1 MDRTGWIIV
10 ILCVLGLAAW
20 QIFYAPQMV
29 PTEPVEAPEEQAAP
43 TPGPEAEPAETPT
56 PGEAATAPT
65 PDQPAATPETAQA
78 QAQAGA
84 DADAQTTP
92 SPSPAAVA
100 RRNLPEEQTFILE
113 DELSVYTFTTHGGG
127 ISRVLLKDHMV
138 EDSSGSHGVI
148 MNEFGRLPIGALHT
162 EANPAV
168 PPVYELVS
176 QDEGQLVMRTET
188 EFGVILRKTY
198 TLRDPNT
205 NGEQPADTEAAEGD
219 GEPLLPELADPGH
232 YLVDLRVEMVNTRDV
247 PLVFPAYFI
256 HFGEEEAI
264 YQSDPPQYTTYQWL
278 SNKGHKS
285 ISPRWFDGS
294 KVPLLGIPL
303 RQPAE
308 VYDKSFEEID
318 WAAVSNQ
325 FFSILLTPKTESA
338 EELWATRSIPED
350 KDFEE
355 GRTIYALHGAIKMGS
370 TDLLPNETKALDFEL
385 YIGPKEYSRL
395 HVLEEDQDEILKFG
409 IFAPISILLLNSLNF
424 LNALFSQFG
433 LPFGYALGIITITVI
448 LKMLLWPLQTKAM
461 VSMRNMS
468 EQMKII
474 NPKMEAIKAKYKDNP
489 QKQNEEIMKL
499 YRQHKINPMGG
510 CLPSLIQLPI
520 FLGFFYMLRTAVEL
534 RNAEFLWVHD
544 LSRPDT
550 VLVLFDWIPINPLP
564 ILMTISMVFY
574 MRIQPKSGNE
584 MQQKMMMFMPVI
596 FFVICYNFA
605 SALSLYWTT
614 QNILSVVQYFMTR
627 ELRQGPTKKEGEED
641 ADEAGTLPAEKPD
654 KPKPDVKKKAPEQP
668 STPRRGR
675 TKGGPKGR
683 SKRR

>member
-29 PTEPVEAPEEQAAP
+29 PTQPVEAPEEQAAP
-43 TPGPEAEPAETPT
+43 ATE
-56 PGEAATAPT
+56 PGETTEDAPPEETGTAQAPTEPGTPRETGESEAAAAPT
-65 PDQPAATPETAQA
+65 PAPAPR
-78 QAQAGA
+78 
-84 DADAQTTP
+84 P
-92 SPSPAAVA
+92 
-100 RRNLPEEQTFILE
+100 NLPEEQTFALE
-113 DELSVYTFTTHGGG
+113 DELSIYQFTTHGGG
-127 ISRVLLKDHMV
+127 ISSVLLKDHIV
-138 EDSSGSHGVI
+138 EDSSGSHGVV
-148 MNEFGRLPIGALHT
+148 MNEYGRLPIGTVHT
-162 EANPAV
+162 SANPEV
-168 PPVYELVS
+168 PPIYELVS
-176 QDEGQLVMRTET
+176 QDENQVVMQAET
-188 EFGVILRKTY
+188 EFGVIIRKTF
-198 TLRDPNT
+198 TLRESGVEDE
-205 NGEQPADTEAAEGD
+205 GAGDAE
-219 GEPLLPELADPGH
+219 EESLLPKLADPGH
-232 YLVDLRVEMVNTRDV
+232 YLVDLQLELVNTRDV
-247 PLVFPAYFI
+247 PMSFPEYFI

-264 YQSDPPQYTTYQWL
+264 YQSDPPQYTTYQWR

-285 ISPRWFDGS
+285 ISTNWFDGS

-308 VYDKSFEEID
+308 VYEKSFEEIN

-325 FFSILLTPKTESA
+325 FFSILLTPKTETA

-350 KDFEE
+350 EDFEE
-355 GRTIYALHGAIKMGS
+355 GRTIYALHGAVKMGG
-370 TDLLPNETKALDFEL
+370 TDLLPNETKVHEFEF

-424 LNALFSQFG
+424 LNAIFSKFG